1 MKYFI
6 HFILFFLMLLP
17 IQAQDNGTICNL
29 GFSFEISKNKR
40 WGDGEPIITE
50 VFSGSPAEKAGLKP
64 NDIILEIN
72 GKGTYLKPY
81 NTLLSWFNEDD
92 AKISLSVRNF
102 ETIFKNYVISKNCRK
117 NNAISELQL
126 ASVFSFYSLEDVQDR
141 KFVMPITVNESS
153 EVSYFNYRTY
163 NFTPESEATYYYDV
177 RINAIFERVLSKMGL
192 VRDTE
197 NPDFIIE
204 TYYNYQNNP
213 MYKPNSPTFGS
224 YQSVWRFDTRNK
236 KMVRLPVYNPSEAIR
251 VNDVAY
257 NVKFG
262 YKIYDRKY
270 VKPGSKIVVWESEIN
285 EKLSE
290 DYGLLNYLEM
300 NLPLMLKKFPY
311 SKNSRFGTYHVTLT
325 RYNYTG
331 ISYDMDDLSTVV
343 SVDANSP
350 AAKAGIRVGDK
361 VLQVQNQV
369 FKHDAQT
376 LSQSYRRFIAETMQF
391 RDKST
396 KYTDANGFQ
405 NAMFWDISNYNVIEK
420 QINNRRYKSPF
431 SYLFNFNQYVDW
443 DTPGLLSFI
452 VEREDE
458 AILFEVKPIIVEN
471 DQILVD

>member
-1 MKYFI
+1 
-6 HFILFFLMLLP
+6 MLSP
-17 IQAQDNGTICNL
+17 IKAQDRESICNL
-29 GFSFEISKNKR
+29 GFSFEISNNKR
-40 WGDGEPIITE
+40 WGDGEPVINE
-50 VFSGSPAEKAGLKP
+50 VFPGSPAEKAGLKP

-81 NTLLSWFNEDD
+81 NTLMSWFNEDD
-92 AKISLSVRNF
+92 EKISLSVRNF
-102 ETIFKNYVISKNCRK
+102 ETIFKNYVISKNCRRR
-117 NNAISELQL
+117 NAISEEQL

-141 KFVMPITVNESS
+141 KFIMPITVKESS
-153 EVSYFNYRTY
+153 DVSYFNYRTY
-163 NFTPESEATYYYDV
+163 NFTPESESTYYYDV

-192 VRDTE
+192 IRDTE

-213 MYKPNSPTFGS
+213 MFKPSSFTFDK
-224 YQSVWRFDTRNK
+224 YQSVWRFDMRNK
-236 KMVRLPVYNPSEAIR
+236 KMIRVPIYNPSEAIK
-251 VNDVAY
+251 VDDIAY

-311 SKNSRFGTYHVTLT
+311 SKNSRLGTYHVKLT

-350 AAKAGIRVGDK
+350 AAKAGIRAGDK
-361 VLQVQNQV
+361 VLQVQNQL
-369 FKHDAQT
+369 FKHNAQT
-376 LSQSYRRFIAETMQF
+376 LSESYRRFIAETMQY
-391 RDKST
+391 RDKKT

-405 NAMFWDISNYNVIEK
+405 NAMFWDISNYNTVEK

-443 DTPGLLSFI
+443 DTPRLLSFV
-452 VEREDE
+452 VERDGE

-471 DQILVD
+471 DQVLVD